1 MRKTESKDKN
11 KSLLTSFYNSAVDI
25 SLCYHAPCQ
34 KAQITINV
42 TYKHL
47 HRERSMAYTIVAP
60 GHLPVVDAALPKA
73 ELRWFLVRIMS
84 PSKSFGS
91 SRSFAE
97 NEISVLPLV

>member
-1 MRKTESKDKN
+1 MQ
-11 KSLLTSFYNSAVDI
+11 SAKGRYA
-25 SLCYHAPCQ
+25 LCQ
-34 KAQITINV
+34 KAQLIINV

-47 HRERSMAYTIVAP
+47 HRERSMAYTIVAR
-60 GHLPVVDAALPKA
+60 GHLPVLDAALPK

-97 NEISVLPLV
+97 NEISMLPLV